1 MNSRIEHRSFSVRL
15 FISLPAC
22 CVFSGKDDRLV
33 DVLLRVEDLAPPVT
47 RTKTTIL
54 PTTTKN
60 NNCNNKNINVLFH
73 VEDHHHN
80 SLATLLQN
88 CLQRNQSA
96 TTTIT
101 QTGMFFSVTHLN
113 IICNLQQSAPAV
125 LPSQGGHGGGDMV
138 DRVVREVV
146 LLGLD
151 AVHLLE
157 HLQVN

>member
-1 MNSRIEHRSFSVRL
+1 MEMYTENWIHHYDSQLFKNCMDSRIEHRSFSVCF

-47 RTKTTIL
+47 RTITTIL

-60 NNCNNKNINVLFH
+60 NNWNNKNINVLFR
-73 VEDHHHN
+73 VED
-80 SLATLLQN
+80 LAPPSIAILLRN
-88 CLQRNQSA
+88 CLQRNQPA

-113 IICNLQQSAPAV
+113 IICKKA
-125 LPSQGGHGGGDMV
+125 
-138 DRVVREVV
+138 
-146 LLGLD
+146 
-151 AVHLLE
+151 
-157 HLQVN
+157 HLQFSRARVGTGTETWLTG